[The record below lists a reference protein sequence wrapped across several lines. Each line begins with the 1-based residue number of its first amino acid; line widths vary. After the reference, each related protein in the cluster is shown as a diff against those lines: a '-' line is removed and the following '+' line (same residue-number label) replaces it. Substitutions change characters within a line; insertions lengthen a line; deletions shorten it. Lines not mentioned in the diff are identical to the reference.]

1 MELGLQ
7 GQRHLHKRHRRQ
19 VRNRASLT
27 LATELNTSTALCR
40 IEECAYVGP
49 DCDRAP
55 GVAHFHSAS
64 MDRRL
69 DRATSGGP
77 EDYAWEG
84 VTIEVA
90 D

>member
-1 MELGLQ
+1 M
-7 GQRHLHKRHRRQ
+7 RFT
-19 VRNRASLT
+19 V
-27 LATELNTSTALCR
+27 LCR

-49 DCDRAP
+49 NCDRAP

-69 DRATSGGP
+69 DRATTGGP

-84 VTIEVA
+84 GVTVEVIV